1 MITVAA
7 SAVRTRGGPRL
18 PSIAATLAG
27 SWSRASAKS
36 RLAAMRG
43 ADPDHRGVRLAA
55 ARVTAALEKPP
66 LTCALRFQRLPS
78 SVVDRRP
85 GTAWR
90 PPEPSRPAGARAVT
104 SPDLARA
111 GPHCSTSSNGVCPAC
126 ISQPD
131 PASCFYGP
139 DSDQRPRPVAFVLP
153 GLGRGRCRCRKLSG
167 LESNGVSW
175 TAWSLYDAW
184 WGRVG
189 FHKGG

>member
-1 MITVAA
+1 MITVTA

-27 SWSRASAKS
+27 SWSRASAKW

-55 ARVTAALEKPP
+55 ARVTAALERPP

-90 PPEPSRPAGARAVT
+90 PPEPSRPAGGRAVT

-111 GPHCSTSSNGVCPAC
+111 GPHCSTSSNGVCSAC

-131 PASCFYGP
+131 PASCFM
-139 DSDQRPRPVAFVLP
+139 DQMVTSVP
-153 GLGRGRCRCRKLSG
+153 GLWPSGCRGWGEAGAAAGKPSG
-167 LESNGVSW
+167 LENNEVSC
-175 TAWSLYDAW
+175 TACSLYDAW